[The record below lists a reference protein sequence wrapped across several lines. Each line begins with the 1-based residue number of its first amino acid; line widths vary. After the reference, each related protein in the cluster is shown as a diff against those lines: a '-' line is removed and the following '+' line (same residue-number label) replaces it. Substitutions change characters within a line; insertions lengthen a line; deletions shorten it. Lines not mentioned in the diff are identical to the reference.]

1 MKKKSISL
9 WLLSVFYLFAGINHF
24 INPDFYLPLIPPY
37 LPLPNA
43 INYFSGLV
51 EILLGLMLIFSIT
64 KKWAAYGITFLL
76 IAFIPSHIYF
86 IQINSCV
93 EGGLCVPT
101 WLGWVRLIV
110 IHPLLLFWAWNHRN

>member
-43 INYFSGLV
+43 INYGSGLV

-64 KKWAAYGITFLL
+64 RKWAAYGITFLL
-76 IAFIPSHIYF
+76 IAFIPSHIHF

-93 EGGLCVPT
+93 EGDLCVPT